1 MMLLSILICLCCLL
15 FLLSIYLAWKLYNFS
30 LIIISMEDAIDE
42 SLELLDQKYSSMN
55 HKLMEKLT
63 LMAFQFILMILIWWV
78 WILAQSIL
86 VIKHIEFCRL
96 LEICTQEWKQIF
108 RLKLPLVFYQFPVK
122 QLQRWNQSQLM
133 FPHFTNIEHI

>member
-55 HKLMEKLT
+55 E
-63 LMAFQFILMILIWWV
+63 ILQKPIFFDSVEIRQVISDIKDCHRAILIV
-78 WILAQSIL
+78 ANNLTREAKGIDESG
-86 VIKHIEFCRL
+86 E
-96 LEICTQEWKQIF
+96 TQEKDS
-108 RLKLPLVFYQFPVK
+108 K
-122 QLQRWNQSQLM
+122 
-133 FPHFTNIEHI
+133 EG